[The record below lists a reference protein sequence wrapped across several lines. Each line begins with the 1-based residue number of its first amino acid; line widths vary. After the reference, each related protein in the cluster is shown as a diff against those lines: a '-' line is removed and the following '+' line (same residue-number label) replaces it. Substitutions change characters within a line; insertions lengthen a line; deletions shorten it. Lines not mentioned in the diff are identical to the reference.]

1 MRQALLPL
9 LLLSV
14 TISAAQ
20 NPTPVQSSEPST
32 SAPTAR
38 TQFHIRYV
46 NGSNVYI
53 DGGRSAG
60 LAEGTELVLKQDFT
74 KPSNDKANIP
84 IEPGVIAKLKV
95 ISVATTSAICEVV
108 ASSRELAAEELVSLP
123 EHELQKL
130 IEKDTIGNT
139 RQYPM
144 VVSFS

>member
-20 NPTPVQSSEPST
+20 NPTPVQSSETST

-74 KPSNDKANIP
+74 KPSNDKAHP
-84 IEPGVIAKLKV
+84 RSD
-95 ISVATTSAICEVV
+95 SVAVHFTDSRRGIGIGAVRGVV
-108 ASSRELAAEELVSLP
+108 PGA
-123 EHELQKL
+123 
-130 IEKDTIGNT
+130 
-139 RQYPM
+139 
-144 VVSFS
+144 